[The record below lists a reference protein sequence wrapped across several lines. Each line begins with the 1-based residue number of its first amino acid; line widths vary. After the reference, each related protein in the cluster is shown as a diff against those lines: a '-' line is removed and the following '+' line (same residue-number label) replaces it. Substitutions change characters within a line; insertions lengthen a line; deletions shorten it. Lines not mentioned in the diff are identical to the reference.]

1 MTLGADEVDLL
12 RRSFQA
18 ATRDMPD
25 LVDLF
30 YRRLFEIAP
39 ETRLLFRGDMALQG
53 EKLKSTLGMMI
64 AQIQDIAMLHPML
77 ADLARRHVRY
87 GVVPRHYA
95 LVGEALLLAVRRTL
109 GDGFDDRIEGVWR
122 AAYQGIAEAMIAA
135 AHDGQASRVA

>member
-87 GVVPRHYA
+87 DVVPRHYA
-95 LVGEALLLAVRRTL
+95 LVGEALLWAVLRTL
-109 GDGFDDRIEGVWR
+109 GDGFDDRIKGVWR